1 LHFDVFISDG
11 LDEGEAC
18 AGDSVEHVHCPKDAA
33 VFFLFD
39 GGELVAWFGEET
51 ACFGEADCDPETYKG
66 AVGTALVDVDK
77 DAEDDGLEEGE
88 SDDTFSNQRGDYL
101 VCCREVLF
109 YELCLAIGK
118 VGVFRES
125 GNKAINCYSWKAGVK
140 RTYLTAMPRTQ
151 YWTCG
156 SMSPAASFIL
166 KLPSW
171 KTEYG

>member
-1 LHFDVFISDG
+1 LHFDVLISDG
-11 LDEGEAC
+11 LDEGETC
-18 AGDSVEHVHCPKDAA
+18 AGDSVEHVHCPKDAT

-39 GGELVAWFGEET
+39 GGELVAWFGKET

-88 SDDTFSNQRGDYL
+88 GDDAFSDQRGDYL

-118 VGVFRES
+118 VGVF
-125 GNKAINCYSWKAGVK
+125 
-140 RTYLTAMPRTQ
+140 
-151 YWTCG
+151 
-156 SMSPAASFIL
+156 
-166 KLPSW
+166 
-171 KTEYG
+171 